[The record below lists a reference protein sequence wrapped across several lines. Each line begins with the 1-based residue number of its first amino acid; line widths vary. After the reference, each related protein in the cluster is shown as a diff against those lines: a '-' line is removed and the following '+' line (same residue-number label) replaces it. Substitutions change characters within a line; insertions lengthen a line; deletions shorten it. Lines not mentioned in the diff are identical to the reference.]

1 MSNAF
6 LNSERPLHSLTKK
19 EFDELKKSGMLWE
32 LYPEAPEYWSST
44 KGKSVFLANLH
55 YFFAQT
61 DGTYKYPDGVIGDL
75 LKQAKKEIEE

>member
-32 LYPEAPEYWSST
+32 LYPEAPEYW
-44 KGKSVFLANLH
+44 
-55 YFFAQT
+55 
-61 DGTYKYPDGVIGDL
+61 
-75 LKQAKKEIEE
+75 KEIEEYERNQI